1 MTSKSQNRVQGFQF
15 PVLSIFHKAMKLFL
29 TLGIPWDFFNRSECE
44 VVPKKISEVKQNK
57 VRKTLKKK
65 KIQMLAASQKPQ
77 SCGNVICHLSLLVDQ
92 RSWQHIHSGSSFF
105 ELTVC
110 SNATETAKQRQKHI
124 RDEMKN
130 TPKPTRFSLKTV
142 F

>member
-57 VRKTLKKK
+57 VRNTLKKK
-65 KIQMLAASQKPQ
+65 SRCWQPARNHSPVEMSSVTFLYLLTRGV
-77 SCGNVICHLSLLVDQ
+77 GNTFTQVLVSLSLRFAAMPQ
-92 RSWQHIHSGSSFF
+92 RLQNKGRNIY
-105 ELTVC
+105 
-110 SNATETAKQRQKHI
+110 
-124 RDEMKN
+124 EMK
-130 TPKPTRFSLKTV
+130 
-142 F
+142 